1 MPESCIDPVLIA
13 SHFIVAA
20 QQLVSRNAS
29 PKIPT
34 VLSFGKIIGE
44 GATNVIP
51 NEVAIEGT
59 LRTLDESW
67 RETCL
72 QRIETLVVNLA
83 KSMGGQCEVEVA
95 RGYPFLNN
103 DIELA
108 GRLKQGISSY
118 IGPENVVEQDIW
130 MAAED
135 FAYYSHQVP
144 SCFYMLGVQ
153 NQEKGIDSGLHT
165 PTFDID
171 EDALKIGSGLM
182 AYLALEEL
190 MD

>member
-1 MPESCIDPVLIA
+1 
-13 SHFIVAA
+13 
-20 QQLVSRNAS
+20 
-29 PKIPT
+29 
-34 VLSFGKIIGE
+34 
-44 GATNVIP
+44 
-51 NEVAIEGT
+51 
-59 LRTLDESW
+59 
-67 RETCL
+67 
-72 QRIETLVVNLA
+72 
-83 KSMGGQCEVEVA
+83 MGGRCEVEVA

-103 DIELA
+103 DMELA
-108 GRLKQGISSY
+108 GRLKQGIASY

-153 NQEKGIDSGLHT
+153 NTEKGINSGLHT